1 MKIQCSVAIFIFN
14 IKLLNLANFSD
25 SSANNHWIR
34 GKAENANV
42 ASQMLQLPSRWWIDF
57 HEWGKDE
64 HCWRKQ
70 RL

>member
-1 MKIQCSVAIFIFN
+1 
-14 IKLLNLANFSD
+14 LNLANFLE
-25 SSANNHWIR
+25 SSTDDHDWIR